1 MPWKP
6 SEPGE
11 RPTLGWIVLDW
22 IQENLVVPDGPTA
35 GDPLTFTLE
44 QAAFILKLYEV
55 NPRFSGDA
63 IVGRS
68 MVNGRKVRRAVLSRP
83 KGWGKSPLVAGLC
96 LVEAVGDVV
105 MDGWDANGQPVA
117 RPWNSLGFKPKVQI
131 VAVSEDQPLALDTPI
146 RTPDGWTTVGQIDVG
161 DRVFDSRGRAV
172 TVRRT
177 TAVLRDLDC
186 YEVAFDDGERITCS
200 ASHAWTV
207 ERINPHGDKMCEE
220 TLTTEEMAR
229 STRRMRVPLTAQ
241 HGATADLPV
250 DPYLMG
256 LWLGDGDTSDASIA
270 IDWRDLDEMQ
280 ALITAHIEPW
290 EEITATHAKGNSG
303 RLRVKRRDGICPRG
317 HHYACGPNRMVYSGH
332 PACRRCCAGQRIGR
346 TEPVLPTLRE
356 RLRAAG
362 TLGRKHIPHRYLF
375 AAYEQRMELLR
386 GLVDSD
392 GNITTKGRAS
402 FTNANSELFDQVC
415 ELLTSLGFRWSVTLA
430 AGSARRVHWTPRPFE
445 RVAKIARKAARQ
457 IDSDRPLSRY
467 RRIVSVTPTA
477 SVPVRCIGIDTA
489 DHLFLAGRLCVP
501 THNTANTW
509 EPCLDM
515 ARNGPIYD
523 NYDIDPMETFINVP
537 RGRVEAVTSS
547 GSSREGFRPVFCAMD
562 QTESWTSTNG
572 GIKLASTLRRNLAK
586 VNGCSVETPNA
597 PEPGVDSVAEK
608 SMAAYRLQ
616 LEGRTKLP
624 AGILVDHREAPAD
637 TDPSDEASLRAGL
650 AVAYGD
656 SADVNGGWAPLDRI
670 VADYWDPDTD
680 PQEARR
686 FYLNQI
692 THSSDAWVSQP
703 SWKACEDLDKQLQ
716 PGDTIVLGFDGS
728 KGRVK
733 GKADAT
739 ALVGCRVTDAHLF
752 ELLVAEP
759 TKEDGQNWAPNPLD
773 FDFAV
778 QQAFDRYKV
787 IGFYADPSGWVEW
800 VAKWEARYR
809 SKLRVKASAE
819 HPIQVWPRGKDARV
833 EHYIRQLEQAV
844 TNREVTQYGPALTRH
859 VLNARRR
866 PTRTGY
872 LLFKRSPD
880 SADKIDA
887 AYAAVMAWKAYLD
900 AVSAGADE
908 PKRSGKVW

>member
-11 RPTLGWIVLDW
+11 RPTLGWAVLDW
-22 IQENLVVPDGPTA
+22 IEENLVVPDGPTA
-35 GDPLTFTLE
+35 GEPLTFTRE
-44 QAAFILKLYEV
+44 QAAFILKLYEID
-55 NPRFSGDA
+55 PHFTGGA

-105 MDGWDANGQPVA
+105 MDGWDSDGQPVG

-131 VAVSEDQPLALDTPI
+131 VAVSEDQ
-146 RTPDGWTTVGQIDVG
+146 
-161 DRVFDSRGRAV
+161 
-172 TVRRT
+172 
-177 TAVLRDLDC
+177 
-186 YEVAFDDGERITCS
+186 
-200 ASHAWTV
+200 
-207 ERINPHGDKMCEE
+207 
-220 TLTTEEMAR
+220 
-229 STRRMRVPLTAQ
+229 
-241 HGATADLPV
+241 
-250 DPYLMG
+250 
-256 LWLGDGDTSDASIA
+256 
-270 IDWRDLDEMQ
+270 
-280 ALITAHIEPW
+280 
-290 EEITATHAKGNSG
+290 
-303 RLRVKRRDGICPRG
+303 
-317 HHYACGPNRMVYSGH
+317 
-332 PACRRCCAGQRIGR
+332 
-346 TEPVLPTLRE
+346 
-356 RLRAAG
+356 
-362 TLGRKHIPHRYLF
+362 
-375 AAYEQRMELLR
+375 
-386 GLVDSD
+386 
-392 GNITTKGRAS
+392 
-402 FTNANSELFDQVC
+402 
-415 ELLTSLGFRWSVTLA
+415 
-430 AGSARRVHWTPRPFE
+430 
-445 RVAKIARKAARQ
+445 
-457 IDSDRPLSRY
+457 
-467 RRIVSVTPTA
+467 
-477 SVPVRCIGIDTA
+477 
-489 DHLFLAGRLCVP
+489 
-501 THNTANTW
+501 TANTW

-523 NYDIDPMETFINVP
+523 NYDIEPMESWINVP

-547 GSSREGFRPVFCAMD
+547 GTSREGFRPVFSAMD
-562 QTESWTSTNG
+562 QTESWTQSNG
-572 GIKLASTLRRNLAK
+572 GRKLASTIRRNLAK

-680 PQEARR
+680 PMEARR

-692 THSSDAWVSQP
+692 THSSDAWLSQP
-703 SWKACEDLDKQLQ
+703 AWKACEDLDKQLQ

-739 ALVGCRVTDAHLF
+739 ALVGCRVSDGHLF

-759 TKEDGQNWAPNPLD
+759 TKEDAQTWAPNPLD
-773 FDFAV
+773 FDFAIA
-778 QQAFDRYKV
+778 QAFERYKV
-787 IGFYADPSGWVEW
+787 LGFYADPSGWVEW
-800 VAKWEARYR
+800 ISKWEARYR
-809 SKLRVKASAE
+809 NKLRVKATTE
-819 HPIQVWPRGKDARV
+819 HPIQVWPRGKDAKV

-844 TNREVTQYGPALTRH
+844 LNREVTQYGPALTRH

-872 LLFKRSPD
+872 LLYKRSPD
-880 SADKIDA
+880 SVDKIDA

-900 AVSAGADE
+900 AVSTGADE